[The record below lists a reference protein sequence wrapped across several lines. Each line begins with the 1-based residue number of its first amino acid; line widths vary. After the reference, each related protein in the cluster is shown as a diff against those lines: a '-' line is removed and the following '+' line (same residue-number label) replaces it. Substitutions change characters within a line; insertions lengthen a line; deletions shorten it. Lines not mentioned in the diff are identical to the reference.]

1 MVKAKPY
8 TVYFSV
14 LQFVNVAASITISA
28 FLVVF
33 LTQAGYTE
41 TEIGLLI
48 SVIIFSSM
56 VGQPFLGAAVDK
68 CRSYKNILT
77 ATVATGIAVQLLI
90 PVAAEKKLFITLLF
104 VLYGLS
110 FRSVSPIIDSWTLAA
125 AKKNPDINYGMARGI
140 GSLGSSVAAVAVG
153 RIVNLLGIN
162 SIFYVFAAFAAC
174 SILVAFLLGEDAAE
188 YQAKSAEK
196 QPIPWRK
203 WFR

>member
-48 SVIIFSSM
+48 SVINFSSM

-68 CRSYKNILT
+68 CRS
-77 ATVATGIAVQLLI
+77 
-90 PVAAEKKLFITLLF
+90 
-104 VLYGLS
+104 
-110 FRSVSPIIDSWTLAA
+110 
-125 AKKNPDINYGMARGI
+125 
-140 GSLGSSVAAVAVG
+140 
-153 RIVNLLGIN
+153 
-162 SIFYVFAAFAAC
+162 
-174 SILVAFLLGEDAAE
+174 
-188 YQAKSAEK
+188 
-196 QPIPWRK
+196 
-203 WFR
+203 